1 MSTVPDVAWKFGL
14 GPRAWMIIYENVL
27 VPIPL
32 LPESDSLR
40 HAVAAYL
47 ARFKGQSRV
56 HTESDL
62 RAYLTW
68 CSAHGLDPLAT
79 QRPHSTPSWR
89 TRWPSTSGALTSPPS
104 PQPSD

>member
-1 MSTVPDVAWKFGL
+1 MTT
-14 GPRAWMIIYENVL
+14 YENVL

-32 LPESDSLR
+32 PPESDTLR
-40 HAVAAYL
+40 RAVAGYL

-68 CSAHGLDPLAT
+68 CSGHDLDPLAA
-79 QRPHSTPSWR
+79 QRPHIESSAR
-89 TRWPSTSGALTSPPS
+89 SARAARSS
-104 PQPSD
+104 